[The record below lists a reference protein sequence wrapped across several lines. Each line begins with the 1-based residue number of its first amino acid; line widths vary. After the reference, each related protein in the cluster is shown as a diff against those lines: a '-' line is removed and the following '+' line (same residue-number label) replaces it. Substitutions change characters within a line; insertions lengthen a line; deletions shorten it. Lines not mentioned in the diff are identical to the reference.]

1 MDNKDLKKKLK
12 DLKPI
17 LEKNYKVKSIGL
29 FGSFARNEAN
39 ENSDVDILVQFSE
52 DIGWEFIDLK
62 RFLEESLERDVDLVT
77 VSFKIRIKRRDIKR
91 CDIPMRRDLLF
102 LKDIIK
108 AMNKIFSYTE
118 KMTKEDFK
126 KDDKTIDAVLRNI
139 EIIGEAAN
147 KLSEKI
153 YEENKNVPWGRMIG
167 LRNIVIHEYFGVDLN
182 IIWQIVTVNLPETK
196 PKIEEIL
203 KKCHNLIF

>member
-62 RFLEESLERDVDLVT
+62 RFLEESLEREVDLVT
-77 VSFKIRIKRRDIKR
+77 VEA
-91 CDIPMRRDLLF
+91 
-102 LKDIIK
+102 LK
-108 AMNKIFSYTE
+108 
-118 KMTKEDFK
+118 
-126 KDDKTIDAVLRNI
+126 
-139 EIIGEAAN
+139 
-147 KLSEKI
+147 SELK
-153 YEENKNVPWGRMIG
+153 
-167 LRNIVIHEYFGVDLN
+167 
-182 IIWQIVTVNLPETK
+182 
-196 PKIEEIL
+196 EEIL
-203 KKCHNLIF
+203 RDVIYQ

>member
-62 RFLEESLERDVDLVT
+62 RFLEESLEREVDLVT
-77 VSFKIRIKRRDIKR
+77 VEA
-91 CDIPMRRDLLF
+91 
-102 LKDIIK
+102 LK
-108 AMNKIFSYTE
+108 SE
-118 KMTKEDFK
+118 LKED
-126 KDDKTIDAVLRNI
+126 ILRDV
-139 EIIGEAAN
+139 
-147 KLSEKI
+147 I
-153 YEENKNVPWGRMIG
+153 Y
-167 LRNIVIHEYFGVDLN
+167 
-182 IIWQIVTVNLPETK
+182 Q
-196 PKIEEIL
+196 
-203 KKCHNLIF
+203 

>member
-77 VSFKIRIKRRDIKR
+77 VEA
-91 CDIPMRRDLLF
+91 
-102 LKDIIK
+102 LK
-108 AMNKIFSYTE
+108 
-118 KMTKEDFK
+118 
-126 KDDKTIDAVLRNI
+126 
-139 EIIGEAAN
+139 
-147 KLSEKI
+147 SELK
-153 YEENKNVPWGRMIG
+153 
-167 LRNIVIHEYFGVDLN
+167 
-182 IIWQIVTVNLPETK
+182 
-196 PKIEEIL
+196 EEIL
-203 KKCHNLIF
+203 RDVIYQ

>member
-62 RFLEESLERDVDLVT
+62 RFLEESLEREVDLVT
-77 VSFKIRIKRRDIKR
+77 VEA
-91 CDIPMRRDLLF
+91 
-102 LKDIIK
+102 LK
-108 AMNKIFSYTE
+108 
-118 KMTKEDFK
+118 
-126 KDDKTIDAVLRNI
+126 
-139 EIIGEAAN
+139 
-147 KLSEKI
+147 SELK
-153 YEENKNVPWGRMIG
+153 
-167 LRNIVIHEYFGVDLN
+167 
-182 IIWQIVTVNLPETK
+182 
-196 PKIEEIL
+196 EEIL
-203 KKCHNLIF
+203 RDLIYQ

>member
-1 MDNKDLKKKLK
+1 
-12 DLKPI
+12 
-17 LEKNYKVKSIGL
+17 
-29 FGSFARNEAN
+29 
-39 ENSDVDILVQFSE
+39 
-52 DIGWEFIDLK
+52 
-62 RFLEESLERDVDLVT
+62 
-77 VSFKIRIKRRDIKR
+77 
-91 CDIPMRRDLLF
+91 MRRDLLF

-203 KKCHNLIF
+203 KKMS

>member
-62 RFLEESLERDVDLVT
+62 QFLEESLEREVDLVT
-77 VSFKIRIKRRDIKR
+77 VEA
-91 CDIPMRRDLLF
+91 
-102 LKDIIK
+102 LKAELK
-108 AMNKIFSYTE
+108 
-118 KMTKEDFK
+118 
-126 KDDKTIDAVLRNI
+126 
-139 EIIGEAAN
+139 
-147 KLSEKI
+147 
-153 YEENKNVPWGRMIG
+153 
-167 LRNIVIHEYFGVDLN
+167 
-182 IIWQIVTVNLPETK
+182 
-196 PKIEEIL
+196 EEIL
-203 KKCHNLIF
+203 RDVIYQ

>member
-1 MDNKDLKKKLK
+1 MC
-12 DLKPI
+12 I
-17 LEKNYKVKSIGL
+17 
-29 FGSFARNEAN
+29 
-39 ENSDVDILVQFSE
+39 
-52 DIGWEFIDLK
+52 
-62 RFLEESLERDVDLVT
+62 RD
-77 VSFKIRIKRRDIKR
+77 S
-91 CDIPMRRDLLF
+91 
-102 LKDIIK
+102 
-108 AMNKIFSYTE
+108 SYTA

-126 KDDKTIDAVLRNI
+126 KDDKTIDAVLRNV

-196 PKIEEIL
+196 PKIEGIL
-203 KKCHNLIF
+203 KKIS